1 MATTWIR
8 LYEDFPSTE
17 VWAVTLVTGE
27 TSDWLVL
34 PAHDDK
40 CLQVYGTFG
49 GGLLICEGANHPTTP
64 VATPLKDT
72 LGNAISLAI
81 ADIVQLLANPYS
93 LRCRIQGGSGASI
106 TCIVKG
112 SL

>member
-1 MATTWIR
+1 MATTWTR
-8 LYEDFPSTE
+8 LFEDFSSTE
-17 VWAVTLVTGE
+17 VWGVTLATGE
-27 TSDWLVL
+27 TSDWLTL
-34 PAHDDK
+34 APHDDK

-64 VATPLKDT
+64 VATVLKDT
-72 LGNAISLAI
+72 ALNPISLAV

-93 LRCRIQGGSGASI
+93 VRCRIQGGAGSSI
-106 TCIVKG
+106 TCIIKG